1 VKEIKEVLSFIISLG
16 ESLAASLEDGE
27 ITIFDAAKFWEPI
40 SKVSD
45 AFEGLDKVVDEL
57 AHLGSD
63 ELILLVEWAKE
74 EFDIPQD
81 DIELTIE
88 QGVTLAVQLLSF
100 VIKLKK

>member
-1 VKEIKEVLSFIISLG
+1 
-16 ESLAASLEDGE
+16 
-27 ITIFDAAKFWEPI
+27 
-40 SKVSD
+40 
-45 AFEGLDKVVDEL
+45 
-57 AHLGSD
+57 
-63 ELILLVEWAKE
+63 LVEWAKE